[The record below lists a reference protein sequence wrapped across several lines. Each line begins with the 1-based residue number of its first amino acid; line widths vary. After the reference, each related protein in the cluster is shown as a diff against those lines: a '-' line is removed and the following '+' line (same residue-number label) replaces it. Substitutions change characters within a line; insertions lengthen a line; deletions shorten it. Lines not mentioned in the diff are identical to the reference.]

1 MFQRFFDEGL
11 AQGSYL
17 IACDRT
23 RDAIVVDPRR
33 DIDAYVA
40 AASELKRVGVDIVNV
55 TDGMNAN
62 RALEATS

>member
-1 MFQRFFDEGL
+1 MFQRFFAEGL

-17 IACDRT
+17 IPCDRT

-33 DIDAYVA
+33 DIDACVA

-55 TDGMNAN
+55 TDGMNAY